1 MTPRK
6 TAFTTRTG
14 QVFLKTFSITTALLL
29 IAGIAACQSGEA
41 RKALKDTTAQAASAQ
56 EAPDKADYHPATVE
70 PALAKAEAMS
80 DIDGLSFLQSTK
92 LGWNLG
98 NAMDAWNNGIAN
110 ETAWGNPKAT
120 PELFVALKKEGFG
133 LVRIPVTWLGQFGS
147 REEGYRIRTEWLSR
161 VAELAGYAH
170 DAGLKVIINIHHDG
184 ADSHHWLNIVKST
197 HSVEDQEEVQEMI
210 RAIWS
215 QIASYFRNHGEWLVF
230 EGFNEI
236 HDGGWGWRGNR
247 NDGGLQYDILNE
259 WNKIFVET
267 VRATGG
273 NNERRFLTVVG
284 YVTNP
289 ELTMEHMVIPED
301 STEDR
306 LLVSVHCYDPSDYAI
321 FAKVPEWGKTATNTL
336 NHGQEAHFD
345 SLFRRLK
352 TRYIDVGIPVY
363 IGEYGAVHQ
372 AGYEDF
378 RRYYMEYVT
387 KSAYDNGLVPVYWD
401 NGARGSGKENFGLF
415 ARNSGRR
422 FPHAEAIIE
431 AMQRAVNSDYAI
443 DDIKLP

>member
-1 MTPRK
+1 MKDHRACIK
-6 TAFTTRTG
+6 NTG
-14 QVFLKTFSITTALLL
+14 RPASHTIRLITLLVL
-29 IAGIAACQSGEA
+29 AGILSACQSGES
-41 RKALKDTTAQAASAQ
+41 RKDSAAAGATAQKAAITDTGS
-56 EAPDKADYHPATVE
+56 YSPATVE
-70 PALAKAEAMS
+70 TALPKAEAMS

-98 NAMDAWNNGIAN
+98 NAMDAWNNGVSG

-120 PELFVALKKEGFG
+120 AELFKALKAEGFG
-133 LVRIPVTWLGQFGS
+133 IVRIPVTWLGQFGS
-147 REEGYRIRTEWLSR
+147 REEGYRIREAWLAR
-161 VAELAGYAH
+161 LAELTGFAH

-184 ADSHHWLNIVKST
+184 ADSHHWLNIVKAS
-197 HSVEDQEEVQEMI
+197 HSEEEQEKVLEMI

-215 QIASYFRNHGEWLVF
+215 QIATYFRNHGEYLVF

-236 HDGGWGWRGNR
+236 HDGGWGWGGNR
-247 NDGGLQYDILNE
+247 KDGGLQYDILNE
-259 WNKIFVET
+259 WNEVFVET

-273 NNERRFLTVVG
+273 NNERRFLTVEG

-301 STEDR
+301 SAQDR

-321 FAKVPEWGKTATNTL
+321 FAKVPEWGKTAKNTL

-415 ARNSGRR
+415 VRNSGKR
-422 FPHAEAIIE
+422 FSHAGPIIE
-431 AMQRAVNSDYAI
+431 AMQRAVTSDYRI
-443 DDIKLP
+443 DDIVLP